1 MAVFVNSRHRRSLLG
16 NRGRPKE
23 NRFGE
28 DRQGV
33 GLSRKRKGL
42 RRERGARAEGAQ
54 RESKKKEVL
63 GFWGFLKNKPAYL
76 LKKPNRLF
84 VNRHLLDP
92 EPVHTAQI
100 YFSGPIFL
108 FDLYLFVWF
117 YFIMLISHL

>member
-33 GLSRKRKGL
+33 GLSRERKGL

-54 RESKKKEVL
+54 RESKKKGGVRVL
-63 GFWGFLKNKPAYL
+63 GFFKKQTSLFIKKTEPFICEPALARPRTGSYGSNLFFWPNFL
-76 LKKPNRLF
+76 
-84 VNRHLLDP
+84 
-92 EPVHTAQI
+92 I
-100 YFSGPIFL
+100 
-108 FDLYLFVWF
+108 
-117 YFIMLISHL
+117 